1 MKASKKTKSLSKPA
15 DIKLQ
20 EDGYDLPSRDALA
33 KILPNYHHVFKGA
46 TTELHTAS
54 QRDQRRPA
62 ERPEASQTNKPNI
75 NHTYQVHHPHKR
87 PPLHD
92 CMDDPH
98 TAEITDH
105 QTKEVENYRSAMS
118 KMAEDIIL
126 LRTQVL
132 KLETENS
139 QLRTDLSLH
148 RDLGQDLLDDA
159 DIDVMTKA
167 EIADRI
173 ASLKFKLASET
184 SKAASQRDRIQQLQN
199 ELIKK
204 NDSEKELLQLQ
215 RVHQQQQED
224 LQHHQTRLAK
234 MATLEAT
241 VKQQEKIIEKM
252 EKALDSKLREKNK
265 QNGDKRLVVKK
276 QRGRWTQTLCVDA
289 NICSGQTMSLCCVG
303 ETDHREEA
311 IESDL
316 AAENTRLREE
326 LDRITQHAAQTK
338 DTLPLKERLGLLNKL
353 EAAETRIQTLEAQLE
368 ENSKLW
374 GRQKQEMLTKLSEH
388 RHGFVR
394 TPTTIHHD
402 VPSQSVSESLYQRKQ
417 KPTK

>member
-276 QRGRWTQTLCVDA
+276 QRG
-289 NICSGQTMSLCCVG
+289 